1 MLKMKQKSSAKHIS
15 SFFIEIILVVFFFSI
30 ACAIIV
36 QIFGKAYINNNKADK
51 INSAI
56 TKGQNL
62 SEVFSSKGEIE
73 DSFYYV
79 FGDINSLDHTN
90 DSYTATFNK
99 KWQSAKTDIYYSVI
113 VTPSTEKSSLG
124 IIIIAKIEIYNKNEL
139 LFSTT
144 SSKYLSGE
152 AELHE

>member
-30 ACAIIV
+30 ACAILV
-36 QIFGKAYINNNKADK
+36 QIFGKAYTSNNQADK

-62 SEVFSSKGEIE
+62 SEVFSSKG
-73 DSFYYV
+73 DVKGTFSTV
-79 FGDINSLDHTN
+79 FGDTKSIEETTN
-90 DSYTATFNK
+90 AYTATFNK
-99 KWQSAKTDIYYSVI
+99 KWESADKDIFYSVI
-113 VTPSTEKSSLG
+113 ITPATEKTDSG
-124 IIIIAKIEIYNKNEL
+124 IIKSAKIEIYNKSEL

-152 AELHE
+152 AGLHE